1 MKKVLLF
8 SLFVLLFAC
17 SEKETSD
24 KFEIFGEI
32 HGYDESPLATAHA
45 QVVALGSNGPIDTAL
60 AAVDG
65 EGTYKIEIDSAD
77 LYEIRFTGVFHKIL
91 NYEFAAPKG
100 KRKFEINARLEPNYL
115 NSPLTEV
122 YIIDGESSGEDGG
135 VHMKPAPGGTLKATV
150 PTEKG
155 VLKYRILGAAKDGA
169 NPYVAGTQADKYELG
184 KDGFYIAVIESDK
197 PNATVTFEPRKL
209 MAPLRNPSVWSDDE
223 ELDAVFD
230 VERDSYAIEQKAA
243 SCPNI
248 EKMIRGTLEMH
259 EKMIEKHTIGT
270 SKAAAILEYL
280 DAANLASIMKF
291 DSLVNVSYVG
301 EIEEILEPTDP
312 FWRKYFYVPA
322 IMLKLK
328 NDEATFAYVEKVALE
343 NPYQRVSE
351 NALLHIGKYFLNKN
365 EPEKA
370 QKYYD
375 ELKSKYPES
384 RSTKELK
391 KLMDSAEE
399 KNEETPV

>member
-1 MKKVLLF
+1 MKKLLLLAIILVLG
-8 SLFVLLFAC
+8 AC

-24 KFEIFGEI
+24 KFEIFGVI

-45 QVVALGSNGPIDTAL
+45 QVVALGPDGPIDTAL
-60 AAVDG
+60 AAVDA
-65 EGTYKIEIDSAD
+65 EGKYSVEVDSAD

-100 KRKFEINARLEPNYL
+100 KRKFDINARLEPNYL
-115 NSPLTEV
+115 RSPLTEV
-122 YIIDGESSGEDGG
+122 YVIDGESSGEDGG
-135 VHMKPAPGGTLKATV
+135 VHMTPAPGGTLTATI

-155 VLKYRILGAAKDGA
+155 VLKYRISGAAKDGA
-169 NPYVAGTQADKYELG
+169 NPFVAGTRADSYELG
-184 KDGFYIAVIESDK
+184 EDGFYTAVIKSDK
-197 PNATVTFEPRKL
+197 PNATVIFEPRKL
-209 MAPLRNPSVWSDDE
+209 MAPLRNPSVWSEDE
-223 ELDAVFD
+223 DLDGVFD

-243 SCPNI
+243 SCPNV

-259 EKMIEKHTIGT
+259 EKLIETHETGT
-270 SKAAAILEYL
+270 AKAAAILEYL
-280 DAANLASIMKF
+280 DAANLATIMKF

-301 EIEEILEPTDP
+301 DVEEILEPTDP

-328 NDEATFAYVEKVALE
+328 DDESTFAYVEKVAFE

-351 NALLHIGKYFLNKN
+351 NALLHLGKYFLNKN
-365 EPEKA
+365 APEKA
-370 QKYYD
+370 HKYYD
-375 ELKSKYPES
+375 ELNSRYPES

-391 KLMDSAEE
+391 KLLDSTEE
-399 KNEETPV
+399 NPA